1 MMYDMSHTKYHLET
15 KVINQCL
22 GIRENDGRNATPK
35 GIVCFQCQCS
45 DSLEPRHHKCTSNED
60 LAKHLHK
67 QLLRML
73 ACLHLQSDCPWCNSP
88 LWLRRFKPETV
99 RVSYANFSPGASSR
113 SQSMSAMT
121 LQDWMPPNRTPKLG
135 SGLSRRSPST
145 SLLQIRRCGAHSQGR
160 PEGSKLCH
168 ETVVH
173 SIILIACFV
182 ISIIFDH
189 LISKPCCSPKQ
200 GWWHISLIHGFLT
213 QILELRFQRG
223 GKSRFWPIC
232 SNQRRWSHWHWCK
245 NHQLCSW
252 WCRTFAEARSG

>member
-121 LQDWMPPNRTPKLG
+121 LQDWMPPNRPPKLG

-145 SLLQIRRCGAHSQGR
+145 SLLQIRRCEPTHKAVRKGTKNIAKR
-160 PEGSKLCH
+160 PNC
-168 ETVVH
+168 
-173 SIILIACFV
+173 AMR
-182 ISIIFDH
+182 
-189 LISKPCCSPKQ
+189 P
-200 GWWHISLIHGFLT
+200 
-213 QILELRFQRG
+213 
-223 GKSRFWPIC
+223 
-232 SNQRRWSHWHWCK
+232 
-245 NHQLCSW
+245 
-252 WCRTFAEARSG
+252 

>member
-121 LQDWMPPNRTPKLG
+121 PNRTPKLG

-145 SLLQIRRCGAHSQGR
+145 SLLQMRRCGAHSQGR
-160 PEGSKLCH
+160 PEGYKKYSQ
-168 ETVVH
+168 T
-173 SIILIACFV
+173 
-182 ISIIFDH
+182 
-189 LISKPCCSPKQ
+189 
-200 GWWHISLIHGFLT
+200 T
-213 QILELRFQRG
+213 
-223 GKSRFWPIC
+223 
-232 SNQRRWSHWHWCK
+232 
-245 NHQLCSW
+245 
-252 WCRTFAEARSG
+252 